1 MAFNRELSQF
11 ANYLVLDA
19 GGNYIGIS
27 TAETDANVGIGS
39 ATPESKLTVD
49 GDAKVSGMMTATG
62 GFSGDLFG
70 TADFA
75 KQAHSLTTARNISLA
90 GDINGTVS
98 FDGTSDVT
106 IQTVIQNNSIVL
118 GDDTEGNYVQDISAG
133 SANIEVTGSGTET
146 ASVTIDLSDTTVTAG
161 TYGAIDEVPVLEI
174 DAKGRVTNASTIT
187 VATDLNIAGDTGSDA
202 VDLLNGTFSV
212 TGGTYVDTDAANDGV
227 NITVRGTSQS
237 TPDYL
242 VARDASGDFSANMIT
257 SDVTGDL
264 TGTAQF
270 ATDAHGLTNMRTFQ
284 VSGDGTAPAVS
295 FDGTQDVDLN
305 LTLENTGVAS
315 GDYGSTTTIPTFTVD
330 SKGRLTAAANVQLD
344 TTLNVS
350 SDSGAIAI
358 DQQTETLAIEGVD
371 GEIDGVASGNK
382 VELSLVDTGVSAGA
396 YGNKTTIPTFTVDA
410 KGRITGAGTTHVY
423 TTLNVASDSGN
434 IAIEQQIETLTIE
447 GANGQI
453 DGVASGNGIEL
464 SLVDTGV
471 TAGDYGSGSYVP
483 VISVDAKGRITSA
496 STTEIGTNLS
506 VAADS
511 GSETVDLLTDTLT
524 VTGGTNVT
532 TQLLN
537 DEVTIDLDADIA
549 LTSIDLSGTLD
560 VAGTSTLGVLDAGAS
575 TLASAD
581 VTGAASVGG
590 TLDVTG
596 ATTVDAF
603 TAGASTIASASITG
617 AATVG
622 TTLGVTGTS
631 TLGVLVAGASTLD
644 SASVTNN
651 TTIGGTLGVTGT
663 STLGVLNAGATS
675 VDSLTTTGIA
685 AVGTNLTVGGTAIID
700 GTTQLKSGAQ
710 LDSTLSV
717 AGATTLAST
726 LGVSGATTL
735 AGLTAGASTLAS
747 ASVTG
752 AASVGTTLD
761 VSGATTLAG
770 LTAGASTLASADVTG
785 AATVGSTLDVTGKST
800 LGVLETTANAKVE
813 SLEVTNAA
821 DLKSTLDVTGDT
833 TLAGLTAGASTLDSA
848 TITND
853 AVIGGDATATSFK
866 TGALGSAI
874 IVNNDSITGPSSITI
889 DPGADQTGDG
899 TLYVLG
905 NLQVKG
911 TQTVIDSTVVSV
923 EDLNI
928 VVAKNAANDAAA
940 DGGGFTVESGD
951 GNKTFQ
957 YEGDALEQNFGSSE
971 NLNLALGKVYKINN
985 VEILS
990 ATTLGGSVIN
1000 SSLTSVGT
1008 LVDLD
1013 VAGATVLGDTLDVA
1027 GDTTLAGLTAGAS
1040 TLASATVTGAATV
1053 GTTLGVTGAAT
1064 VGGTLGVSGATTL
1077 AGLTAGASTLASADV
1092 TGDASVGGNIV
1103 VDGTSQVKSS
1113 AQFDSTINVTGATTL
1128 GSTLGVTGATTLAGL
1143 TAGDSTLSSADITN
1157 NATVGGTL
1165 GVTGATTLAGL
1176 TAGTTSVDSLGVA
1189 TNATVDG
1196 NFVVEGTGTVGG
1208 AFHAQGSAQFD
1219 TTIDVTGAATL
1230 ASTLDVAGTST
1241 LGVLT
1246 AGASTFSTADVTS
1259 NATVG
1264 GTFAVT
1270 GTSTL
1275 AAVNAA
1281 ATSVTTLTTSGAA
1294 SVGTNLTVGGTAT
1307 VDGAFRAKDTAQ
1319 FDSSVAVTGTTTL
1332 SDTLDVLGATTLT
1345 NTLDVTGA
1353 STLSTV
1359 DVTGAATVGSTL
1371 DVTGATTLTSLT
1383 AGASTLASAAV
1394 TNNAT
1399 VGGSLGVTGA
1409 TTLSDTLDVSG
1420 ATTLAGLTAGATT
1433 LASSSVTGNSNV
1445 GGNFGVVGHTALD
1458 TVTAGISTVS
1468 TLDVTGAAA
1477 VGANLTVAG
1486 TSTVDGIFTA
1496 NSAAQFN
1503 TTADVTGDLTV
1514 GGATA
1519 LTSTLDVTGATTLS
1533 SLSTSGLATL
1543 AHAQINGIMAVSGA
1557 TSLNGPVATGDTLDV
1572 TGAATLDST
1581 LDVVGNTT
1589 LSTLNVTGLATLDSS
1604 LDLTGDLTINGTKFS
1619 IAAATGNATVG
1630 GSINADDTVTAP
1642 EFSGELSGAAV
1653 STSAD
1658 GLVNTGITTVTNTI
1672 EVKSDDGSVA
1682 GIDLF
1687 DDVNN
1692 TYYSRLQ
1699 SATNAQLTGNVEVTM
1714 PTVSGNML
1722 VGDANISNSVNT
1734 SGIITATSF
1743 VGPLTGNADT
1753 VTALQTARE
1762 FSIIGDV
1769 DAPAVS
1775 FDATGNVVLNT
1786 TLDSTGVT
1794 AGDYGSS
1801 TQIPTFTVDEKGRL
1815 TAAGGV
1821 DISTDLNIDADAGSV
1836 DINLLT
1842 ETLSI
1847 TGSTYVNT
1855 SVDTNEIIVNVEAG
1869 SANVVS
1875 TLVARDASGNFAAG
1889 EITASRFIGLADRAT
1904 QLETTRT
1911 FAASGDATAPAVDF
1925 NGTQSPVLNLTLNN
1939 VNTNVGT
1946 FGSPSQVPQFTVNAK
1961 GLVTGVTNV
1970 AISTALSL
1978 DDGSGNG
1985 SVNLLNDGLSVLGS
1999 DYIET
2004 QVVGS
2009 NLTVS
2014 LKGDSANIADKAV
2027 VRDANGDFAA
2037 GMITADLTG
2046 RALIATTADELETT
2060 RNIAIDGPVVGN
2072 VDFNG
2077 GSDVTISV
2085 TQQPDSVELRTHT
2098 TGDYVESVADSG
2110 LSDITI
2116 AGNGEGGAVQVG
2128 LTTTGV
2134 SAGTYGATGSL
2145 PIFTVDS
2152 RGRITS
2158 ATTTSVSTE
2167 LSITGDSGSDAVD
2180 LLNDVLDF
2188 EGDSNLTTEVTDN
2201 KVSVS
2206 LNQNVAIS
2214 GNMDAASFRTG
2225 NEGDSIIVTGTSITG
2240 PSSITIDPAGIGD
2253 NTGELYVMGDLIVKG
2268 TTTTV
2273 NSVELAVADKNIT
2286 LADGATSN
2294 AVANGGGLT
2303 IEAGADGAKTFQF
2316 EEIGLNFG
2324 SSENMNLA
2332 VSKVYKID
2340 NTSVLSATTLGAAV
2354 VNSSLEVVGTINTGV
2369 WQGTAINDDYIDFID
2384 NANKVKISALDIDA
2398 VAEIGT
2404 PIADGDLMIIDDGAD
2419 GTNRSMTVDRMPV
2432 YTFSKVSGDILIDST
2447 GVATIQPNSV
2457 DLATDTTGNYVAT
2470 ITATNIDV
2478 TNSGTEDAA
2487 VTLDLSDTTVTAGS
2501 YGSTTAIPTFTVDEK
2516 GRLTAAGTVQVD
2528 TTLDVSSDVGSIDI
2542 DQQTE
2547 TLAIE
2552 GVDGEISGTATGTK
2566 VELGLVDTG
2575 VAAGS
2580 YGSATAIPTFTVDTK
2595 GRLSESSTVA
2605 IGTAMTLVGDTGSE
2619 VIEFLNDTMTIAGD
2633 THVST
2638 DASNDVLTISVDATS
2653 AATPSTMVA
2662 RDAEGGFSAG
2672 VIVANVFDGDLNS
2685 TGISTF
2691 SNDLQIGKRLID
2703 AGGSSGGEKQ
2713 TIGVNTTT
2721 GYLEWQD
2728 LTDILPQ
2735 TRTTQ
2740 SQVAAEG
2747 DTQFFFPYN
2756 ANFLDVFVNGV
2767 KLNLSEYT
2775 AVDENSITLV
2785 EPLFEGDVV
2794 EFHSYAVAGGGL
2806 GVVEFMGDL
2815 KDVTLG
2821 ALAQNDVLVYNGAGF
2836 VNQQSM
2842 SLSGGITAASI
2853 DAGAITAT
2861 GAISADSAAITGNI
2875 SVGSLT
2881 LNGNAA
2887 VSGSIIPSATNTYD
2901 LGSPDRTWRDLYLA
2915 DASLYID
2922 GQKVLHSDND
2932 TIVVSADP
2940 NQNLSVQTT
2949 GTGDIELSPAS
2960 DVGGSGSVQLKGN
2973 LVVNT
2978 GFEITSTAGA
2988 VKFNSNLAADVI
3000 ESKTDDT
3007 NLTLRGNGAGAV
3019 AVNDDLTV
3027 IGDIT
3032 AQNLTADI
3040 DASNITSGTV
3050 ATARLGAGTADG
3062 TTFLSGDGTWK
3073 EVDSTALKD
3082 DNGQIKA
3089 QASAAGLTVSGTLAA
3104 DTLVGDLDVANLSGI
3119 VDPANLGTGT
3129 ADATT
3134 FLRGDGSYA
3143 VVDSTKLIDSLG
3155 ADRINAT
3162 TSGVTVTGA
3171 ATADSFVTA
3180 GGLEMTGAKLS
3191 GPAEIVLDPAGD
3203 DDAAGTLRIKGDLI
3217 VDGTTTT
3224 INTATLDVTDANITV
3239 AKGATLASAVDGA
3252 GLTIDG
3258 ANATFVYDFANSALK
3273 SSENINIAAGKV
3285 YQVNGNE
3292 VLTATTVLGKSMPTG
3307 DVVGSSDAQT
3317 LTAKTISGSTN
3328 ALTNIA
3334 NASLVNSTVS
3344 FGGVEL
3350 ALGASDA
3357 TPAFDLADATN
3368 LPTTALTGTITN
3380 AQLAGAIANDKLA
3393 NQSVSFGG
3401 ISLNLGETDATPAFD
3416 LVDATGYKT
3425 ESLVGT
3431 IANAQLAGS
3440 IPNDKLANS
3449 TISGHALGTS
3459 LSTLSM
3465 STDTHLSGSATYNGS
3480 GAATFEVSIDATATN
3495 TASTVVARDA
3505 NGNFAA
3511 GTITADLAGNAL
3523 TADHADDAD
3532 EAINSQNVRIDGA
3545 ADADASHYLMMSS
3558 SASGQSRAK
3567 SDGNLVYNPASN
3579 TLTTGTF
3586 VGALTGNVTGN
3597 ADTATLAA
3605 DSSLLGGESK
3615 AYYAT
3620 AADLSALETTV
3631 GVVTFSGAYSDLTG
3645 TPTDISAFNND
3656 LNYLTAGD
3664 LIGSAT
3670 QSATLDVQSDN
3681 VTDTERFL
3689 TFVQNGTGFQNV
3701 ATDSDLK
3708 YNPALNR
3715 LTADLFRGAVE
3726 GNVTGD
3732 LTGNADTATTATN
3745 LTDAANINAGLINQD
3760 RIPATLNKDIS
3771 GTAAEATR
3779 LGGQLP
3785 SYYAVAADLS
3795 AETAART
3802 SAVSGEE
3809 TARISADNVLDGKID
3824 DEIANR
3830 AAAISAE
3837 VTARNNAIT
3846 NAVDAATALYE
3857 AADTTLQ
3864 TNIDNEASTRASAD
3878 TALSGRL
3885 DTLEADPTT
3894 ATALSA
3900 EATTRAS
3907 ADTALSGRLDALEA
3921 DPTSGTA
3928 LSSESTARTNAD
3940 AALSARLDT
3949 LEADPTTANALTAE
3963 ASTRAAADTAL
3974 SGRLDTLEDDPTTG
3988 AALTAETNARIAAD
4002 ALKYDKAGG
4011 NISGEV
4017 TIATD
4022 KIVLSANG
4030 DASFAG
4036 NVSVGTTAT
4045 ADVHLAN
4052 KKYVDEKIAAVV
4064 NNAPAALD
4072 TLSEIANAMSDGN
4085 DVSTSL
4091 VNQISDEATARA
4103 NADAAEETAR
4113 INADDALSG
4122 RLDTLEADPTT
4133 GAALTAEATARANAD
4148 SAEAT
4153 ARANADTALSG
4164 RLDTLE
4170 ADPTTGAALSAEAT
4184 TRLNADNALSGRLD
4198 ALELDP
4204 TTGTAL
4210 SAETTAR
4217 TNADS
4222 ALSGRLDTLEADP
4235 TTATALSAEA
4245 VARSNS
4251 DTALSNRITTL
4262 EADPTTAT
4270 ALSSAIDAEVIA
4282 RDAAIATAKS
4292 ELQAEID
4299 SDIAAIPAFDDS
4311 HLMPKSGNTTVTG
4324 ELTANKFIGAVDG
4337 EVGGAGST
4345 PAPVTGTTITANTKF
4360 VGALEGNADT
4370 ATLAATATY
4379 AINAGIATTADR
4391 LTTAVNVGGVLF
4403 DGSAPINLPGV
4414 NIAGNQNTSGNAAT
4428 ASALASVINVGG
4440 VAFDGGS
4447 SIDLPGVNLPG
4458 TQDTSGNA
4466 ATATFATNALAA
4478 TTATKL
4484 AVPVN
4489 IGGVSF
4495 DGSASITLPGVNAT
4509 GNQNTTGNAD
4519 SATVLATA
4527 RTIGGVSF
4535 DGSAS
4540 IDLPGVNVAG
4550 NQDTTGNAATATVL
4564 ATAKTIGGVSFNGST
4579 DIDLPGVNTTGNQD
4593 TTGNAATASDA
4604 SNLDGNTGAYY
4615 LNYANFTNVPA
4626 LVDSLGQGTLV
4637 VSDLANDANYATTS
4651 YVTTQI
4657 NNIDNL
4663 ETAGGSMSGFL
4674 SLHADPAL
4682 DLHAATKRYV
4692 DNQDD
4697 LLVSKSGAV
4706 MTGDLV
4712 LNGAPSVDNQ
4722 AATKKYTDDNIATRL
4737 PLAGGTLTGS
4747 LVLAGAPNA
4756 DFHAANKGY
4765 VDSAIAASSAGTG
4778 NFAGIVTAT
4787 TFATGDLG
4795 QSIIV
4800 SGTSITGPSSIT
4812 IDPSGIGDNTG
4823 DVYILGNLEVKGTT
4837 TTINSTSV
4845 EIDDVNLT
4853 LAGNAANASQADGAG
4868 LTVAGANATFTY
4880 DSSDDRWIANKAMQA
4895 SEFVGNVTGNV
4906 TGDVTGASVISG
4918 TNVTSTTAELGP
4930 LKVGTGT
4937 TYTSDVVVEGTMR
4950 VTGQLDIGTGTIT
4963 INPDTDEIDLNG
4975 TVMTKAGDGEIE
4987 FKDRLGNRKR
4997 VKTVATSLLT
5007 NDDDVTSKKFVD
5019 DQIAAVNAAKL
5030 SKDGGTLTGDL
5041 ILRGA
5046 PTQDNE
5052 ASTKKYVDDVA
5063 QGKADVT
5070 FVNTQLADKADTTYV
5085 NAQVAT
5091 KVDADHVA
5099 AQIAAIDNSSLLAKT
5114 GGTMTGTLTLASDP
5128 QTNMEAATK
5137 QYVDSATPDMSSRLE
5152 VTGGT
5157 MSGDI
5162 VMSQPVTTSEYTAT
5176 REVAG
5181 GQNLGWITVFSGQGT
5196 LTQITFQ
5203 KPGSYVFASAIEVDG
5218 LPVTGGTV
5226 TSDSGWLASTREGE
5240 KLKDGIT
5247 YTYAVPG
5254 AANGIITFVPEAP
5267 ISVTSEVRVRVN
5279 GYSNTSHLNDGKI
5292 STAVATIQSA
5302 GSGDTTTIGV
5312 DGTASF
5318 SGNVTAAT
5326 LPTDAAH
5333 LTNKSYVDAQIA
5345 SASPDLSSRLATTG
5359 GTLTG
5364 DLDMGSN
5371 KITYSNVYMTE
5382 ADLPSASSYHGMF
5395 AHVHTTGAGYYSHA
5409 GQWIKLQN
5417 EGARVVLPSGS
5428 NGTPELTFAAD
5439 SDTGIR
5445 CPAPGEVSVVCDGA
5459 QAAKINSAG
5468 VEAQNFNATSDIT
5481 LKQDISVIDNAME
5494 MIQNL
5499 EGINWSWKNNGKAAM
5514 GVSAQNVEQVAP
5526 QLVGQG
5532 EYKSVNYNGLVG
5544 ILIEAVK
5551 SLKEEIDELKK

>member
-27 TAETDANVGIGS
+27 TAESDANVGIGS

-98 FDGTSDVT
+98 FDGTEDVT

-146 ASVTIDLSDTTVTAG
+146 ASVTIDLSDTTVSAG
-161 TYGAIDEVPVLEI
+161 SYGSISEVPVLEI
-174 DAKGRVTNASTIT
+174 DPKGRITNASTVT

-227 NITVRGTSQS
+227 NITVRGTSQN

-242 VARDASGDFSANMIT
+242 VARDASGNFSAGMIT
-257 SDVTGDL
+257 ADLTGNL

-270 ATDAHGLTNMRTFQ
+270 ATDAHGLTTSHTFK
-284 VSGDGTAPAVS
+284 VSGDGTAPAIT

-471 TAGDYGSGSYVP
+471 TAGDYGSGSFVP

-537 DEVTIDLDADIA
+537 DEVTVNLDADIA

-560 VAGTSTLGVLDAGAS
+560 VDGTSTLGVLEAGAS

-735 AGLTAGASTLAS
+735 AGLTAGDSTLAS

-752 AASVGTTLD
+752 AATVGASLN
-761 VSGATTLAG
+761 VNGATSLAG
-770 LTAGASTLASADVTG
+770 LTAAATSVDSLGVVG
-785 AATVGSTLDVTGKST
+785 AATVGTTLDVTGKST

-1013 VAGATVLGDTLDVA
+1013 VAGATTLGDTLDVA

-1077 AGLTAGASTLASADV
+1077 AGLTAGSSTLASADV
-1092 TGDASVGGNIV
+1092 TGDTSVGGNIV
-1103 VDGTSQVKSS
+1103 VDGTSQVKSA

-1143 TAGDSTLSSADITN
+1143 TAGDSTLSSADVTN

-1246 AGASTFSTADVTS
+1246 AGASTFATADVTS

-1420 ATTLAGLTAGATT
+1420 VTTLAGLTAGATT

-1468 TLDVTGAAA
+1468 TIDITGAAA

-1486 TSTVDGIFTA
+1486 TSTVDGVFTA
-1496 NSAAQFN
+1496 NAAAQFN

-1519 LTSTLDVTGATTLS
+1519 LTSTLDVTGATTL
-1533 SLSTSGLATL
+1533 TGLLTANGG
-1543 AHAQINGIMAVSGA
+1543 AVISAAQINGIMAVSGA
-1557 TSLNGPVATGDTLDV
+1557 AALNGPVSTGDTLDV

-1581 LDVVGNTT
+1581 LDVTGNTT

-1699 SATNAQLTGNVEVTM
+1699 SATNAQLTDNVEVTM

-1855 SVDTNEIIVNVEAG
+1855 SVDTNEVIVNVEAG

-1889 EITASRFIGLADRAT
+1889 EITATRFIGLADRAT
-1904 QLETTRT
+1904 QLENTRT

-1946 FGSPSQVPQFTVNAK
+1946 FGSPSQIAQVTVNAK

-1970 AISTALSL
+1970 AISTSLSIG
-1978 DDGSGNG
+1978 DGSGSG
-1985 SVNLLNDGLSVLGS
+1985 SVELMDGNLSLLGS

-2004 QVVGS
+2004 SVSG
-2009 NLTVS
+2009 TDFTIS
-2014 LKGDSANIADKAV
+2014 LKGDSANVADKAV
-2027 VRDANGDFAA
+2027 VRDENGNFAA
-2037 GMITADLTG
+2037 GTITADLTG

-2060 RNIAIDGPVVGN
+2060 RNISIDGPVVGN

-2167 LSITGDSGSDAVD
+2167 LSITGDSGSDSVD
-2180 LLNDVLDF
+2180 LLNDTLDF

-2206 LNQNVAIS
+2206 LNQNVAVS

-2340 NTSVLSATTLGAAV
+2340 NTSVLSATTLGTAV

-2580 YGSATAIPTFTVDTK
+2580 YGSATAIPTFTVDAK

-2605 IGTAMTLVGDTGSE
+2605 IGTAMTLAGDTGSE

-2662 RDAEGGFSAG
+2662 RDADGSFSAH
-2672 VIVANVFDGDLNS
+2672 VITANVFDGDLNS

-2747 DTQFFFPYN
+2747 DTQFFFDYN

-2767 KLNLSEYT
+2767 KLNLNEYT
-2775 AVDENSITLV
+2775 ATDETSITLV

-2836 VNQQSM
+2836 VNQQSI
-2842 SLSGGITAASI
+2842 SLSGGITGASI
-2853 DAGAITAT
+2853 DAGSATIT

-3050 ATARLGAGTADG
+3050 STARLGAGTADG

-3082 DNGQIKA
+3082 ENGQIKA

-3162 TSGVTVTGA
+3162 TSGVTVTGT

-3203 DDAAGTLRIKGDLI
+3203 DDVAGTLRIKGDLI

-3344 FGGVEL
+3344 FGGIEL

-3545 ADADASHYLMMSS
+3545 ADADATHYLMMSS
-3558 SASGQSRAK
+3558 TASGQSRAK
-3567 SDGNLVYNPASN
+3567 SDGNLVYNPSSN
-3579 TLTTGTF
+3579 TLSTGAF
-3586 VGALTGNVTGN
+3586 VGNLTGNVTGN

-3620 AADLSALETTV
+3620 AADLSALTTTV
-3631 GVVTFSGAYSDLTG
+3631 GIVTFSGAYGDLTG
-3645 TPTDISAFNND
+3645 VPTSISEFAND
-3656 LNYLTAGD
+3656 ANYLTSAD
-3664 LIGSAT
+3664 LISSA
-3670 QSATLDVQSDN
+3670 SEAATIDVQSDN
-3681 VTDTERFL
+3681 ITDTERFL

-3726 GNVTGD
+3726 GDVTGD

-3745 LTDAANINAGLINQD
+3745 LANAANINAGLINQD

-3785 SYYAVAADLS
+3785 SYYAVAADLN

-3802 SAVSGEE
+3802 SAVSDEE
-3809 TARISADNVLDGKID
+3809 TARISADGVLDGKID

-3830 AAAISAE
+3830 TAAISAE

-3864 TNIDNEASTRASAD
+3864 TNIDNEASTRANAD

-3894 ATALSA
+3894 ATALST
-3900 EATTRAS
+3900 ETI
-3907 ADTALSGRLDALEA
+3907 
-3921 DPTSGTA
+3921 
-3928 LSSESTARTNAD
+3928 ARTNAD
-3940 AALSARLDT
+3940 TALSARLDT
-3949 LEADPTTANALTAE
+3949 
-3963 ASTRAAADTAL
+3963 
-3974 SGRLDTLEDDPTTG
+3974 
-3988 AALTAETNARIAAD
+3988 
-4002 ALKYDKAGG
+4002 
-4011 NISGEV
+4011 
-4017 TIATD
+4017 
-4022 KIVLSANG
+4022 
-4030 DASFAG
+4030 
-4036 NVSVGTTAT
+4036 
-4045 ADVHLAN
+4045 
-4052 KKYVDEKIAAVV
+4052 
-4064 NNAPAALD
+4064 
-4072 TLSEIANAMSDGN
+4072 
-4085 DVSTSL
+4085 
-4091 VNQISDEATARA
+4091 
-4103 NADAAEETAR
+4103 
-4113 INADDALSG
+4113 
-4122 RLDTLEADPTT
+4122 
-4133 GAALTAEATARANAD
+4133 
-4148 SAEAT
+4148 
-4153 ARANADTALSG
+4153 
-4164 RLDTLE
+4164 
-4170 ADPTTGAALSAEAT
+4170 
-4184 TRLNADNALSGRLD
+4184 
-4198 ALELDP
+4198 
-4204 TTGTAL
+4204 
-4210 SAETTAR
+4210 
-4217 TNADS
+4217 
-4222 ALSGRLDTLEADP
+4222 
-4235 TTATALSAEA
+4235 
-4245 VARSNS
+4245 
-4251 DTALSNRITTL
+4251 
-4262 EADPTTAT
+4262 
-4270 ALSSAIDAEVIA
+4270 
-4282 RDAAIATAKS
+4282 
-4292 ELQAEID
+4292 
-4299 SDIAAIPAFDDS
+4299 
-4311 HLMPKSGNTTVTG
+4311 
-4324 ELTANKFIGAVDG
+4324 
-4337 EVGGAGST
+4337 
-4345 PAPVTGTTITANTKF
+4345 
-4360 VGALEGNADT
+4360 
-4370 ATLAATATY
+4370 
-4379 AINAGIATTADR
+4379 
-4391 LTTAVNVGGVLF
+4391 
-4403 DGSAPINLPGV
+4403 
-4414 NIAGNQNTSGNAAT
+4414 
-4428 ASALASVINVGG
+4428 
-4440 VAFDGGS
+4440 
-4447 SIDLPGVNLPG
+4447 
-4458 TQDTSGNA
+4458 
-4466 ATATFATNALAA
+4466 
-4478 TTATKL
+4478 
-4484 AVPVN
+4484 
-4489 IGGVSF
+4489 
-4495 DGSASITLPGVNAT
+4495 
-4509 GNQNTTGNAD
+4509 
-4519 SATVLATA
+4519 
-4527 RTIGGVSF
+4527 
-4535 DGSAS
+4535 
-4540 IDLPGVNVAG
+4540 
-4550 NQDTTGNAATATVL
+4550 
-4564 ATAKTIGGVSFNGST
+4564 
-4579 DIDLPGVNTTGNQD
+4579 
-4593 TTGNAATASDA
+4593 
-4604 SNLDGNTGAYY
+4604 
-4615 LNYANFTNVPA
+4615 
-4626 LVDSLGQGTLV
+4626 
-4637 VSDLANDANYATTS
+4637 
-4651 YVTTQI
+4651 
-4657 NNIDNL
+4657 
-4663 ETAGGSMSGFL
+4663 
-4674 SLHADPAL
+4674 
-4682 DLHAATKRYV
+4682 
-4692 DNQDD
+4692 
-4697 LLVSKSGAV
+4697 
-4706 MTGDLV
+4706 
-4712 LNGAPSVDNQ
+4712 
-4722 AATKKYTDDNIATRL
+4722 
-4737 PLAGGTLTGS
+4737 
-4747 LVLAGAPNA
+4747 
-4756 DFHAANKGY
+4756 
-4765 VDSAIAASSAGTG
+4765 
-4778 NFAGIVTAT
+4778 
-4787 TFATGDLG
+4787 
-4795 QSIIV
+4795 
-4800 SGTSITGPSSIT
+4800 
-4812 IDPSGIGDNTG
+4812 
-4823 DVYILGNLEVKGTT
+4823 
-4837 TTINSTSV
+4837 
-4845 EIDDVNLT
+4845 
-4853 LAGNAANASQADGAG
+4853 
-4868 LTVAGANATFTY
+4868 
-4880 DSSDDRWIANKAMQA
+4880 
-4895 SEFVGNVTGNV
+4895 
-4906 TGDVTGASVISG
+4906 
-4918 TNVTSTTAELGP
+4918 
-4930 LKVGTGT
+4930 
-4937 TYTSDVVVEGTMR
+4937 
-4950 VTGQLDIGTGTIT
+4950 
-4963 INPDTDEIDLNG
+4963 
-4975 TVMTKAGDGEIE
+4975 
-4987 FKDRLGNRKR
+4987 
-4997 VKTVATSLLT
+4997 
-5007 NDDDVTSKKFVD
+5007 
-5019 DQIAAVNAAKL
+5019 
-5030 SKDGGTLTGDL
+5030 
-5041 ILRGA
+5041 
-5046 PTQDNE
+5046 
-5052 ASTKKYVDDVA
+5052 
-5063 QGKADVT
+5063 
-5070 FVNTQLADKADTTYV
+5070 
-5085 NAQVAT
+5085 
-5091 KVDADHVA
+5091 
-5099 AQIAAIDNSSLLAKT
+5099 
-5114 GGTMTGTLTLASDP
+5114 
-5128 QTNMEAATK
+5128 
-5137 QYVDSATPDMSSRLE
+5137 
-5152 VTGGT
+5152 
-5157 MSGDI
+5157 
-5162 VMSQPVTTSEYTAT
+5162 
-5176 REVAG
+5176 
-5181 GQNLGWITVFSGQGT
+5181 
-5196 LTQITFQ
+5196 
-5203 KPGSYVFASAIEVDG
+5203 
-5218 LPVTGGTV
+5218 
-5226 TSDSGWLASTREGE
+5226 
-5240 KLKDGIT
+5240 
-5247 YTYAVPG
+5247 
-5254 AANGIITFVPEAP
+5254 
-5267 ISVTSEVRVRVN
+5267 
-5279 GYSNTSHLNDGKI
+5279 
-5292 STAVATIQSA
+5292 
-5302 GSGDTTTIGV
+5302 
-5312 DGTASF
+5312 
-5318 SGNVTAAT
+5318 
-5326 LPTDAAH
+5326 
-5333 LTNKSYVDAQIA
+5333 
-5345 SASPDLSSRLATTG
+5345 
-5359 GTLTG
+5359 
-5364 DLDMGSN
+5364 
-5371 KITYSNVYMTE
+5371 
-5382 ADLPSASSYHGMF
+5382 
-5395 AHVHTTGAGYYSHA
+5395 
-5409 GQWIKLQN
+5409 
-5417 EGARVVLPSGS
+5417 
-5428 NGTPELTFAAD
+5428 
-5439 SDTGIR
+5439 
-5445 CPAPGEVSVVCDGA
+5445 
-5459 QAAKINSAG
+5459 
-5468 VEAQNFNATSDIT
+5468 
-5481 LKQDISVIDNAME
+5481 
-5494 MIQNL
+5494 
-5499 EGINWSWKNNGKAAM
+5499 
-5514 GVSAQNVEQVAP
+5514 
-5526 QLVGQG
+5526 
-5532 EYKSVNYNGLVG
+5532 
-5544 ILIEAVK
+5544 
-5551 SLKEEIDELKK
+5551 

>member
-174 DAKGRVTNASTIT
+174 DAKGRVTNASTVT

-202 VDLLNGTFSV
+202 VDLLNGTLSV

-227 NITVRGTSQS
+227 NITVRGTSQN

-242 VARDASGDFSANMIT
+242 VARDASGNFSAGMIT
-257 SDVTGDL
+257 ADLTGNL

-270 ATDAHGLTNMRTFQ
+270 ATDAHGLTTSHTFQ
-284 VSGDGTAPAVS
+284 VSGDGTAPAIT

-305 LTLENTGVAS
+305 LTLANTGVAS
-315 GDYGSTTTIPTFTVD
+315 GDYGSTTSIPTFTVD
-330 SKGRLTAAANVQLD
+330 SKGRLVAAANVQLD
-344 TTLNVS
+344 TTLNVA

-511 GSETVDLLTDTLT
+511 GSETVDLLNDTLT

-622 TTLGVTGTS
+622 TTLGVTGATTLAGLTAGDS
-631 TLGVLVAGASTLD
+631 TLA
-644 SASVTNN
+644 SASITNN

-663 STLGVLNAGATS
+663 STLAGLNAGATS
-675 VDSLTTTGIA
+675 VTTLTTSGTA
-685 AVGTNLTVGGTAIID
+685 AVGTNLTVGGNAVID
-700 GTTQLKSGAQ
+700 GTSQVKSAAQ
-710 LDSTLSV
+710 FDSTV
-717 AGATTLAST
+717 G
-726 LGVSGATTL
+726 
-735 AGLTAGASTLAS
+735 
-747 ASVTG
+747 VTG
-752 AASVGTTLD
+752 AATLSSTLD

-770 LTAGASTLASADVTG
+770 LTAGASTL
-785 AATVGSTLDVTGKST
+785 
-800 LGVLETTANAKVE
+800 
-813 SLEVTNAA
+813 
-821 DLKSTLDVTGDT
+821 
-833 TLAGLTAGASTLDSA
+833 DSA
-848 TITND
+848 AITND

-874 IVNNDSITGPSSITI
+874 IVSNDSITGPSSITI

-971 NLNLALGKVYKINN
+971 NLNLPLGKVYKINN

-990 ATTLGGSVIN
+990 ATTLGGSVVN

-1027 GDTTLAGLTAGAS
+1027 GATTLAGLTAGAS

-1053 GTTLGVTGAAT
+1053 GTTLGVSGAAT
-1064 VGGTLGVSGATTL
+1064 VGGTLGVTGDTTL

-1092 TGDASVGGNIV
+1092 TGNATVGGNIV
-1103 VDGTSQVKSS
+1103 VDGTSQVKSA
-1113 AQFDSTINVTGATTL
+1113 AQFDSTVNVAGATTL
-1128 GSTLGVTGATTLAGL
+1128 GSTLGVTGATTLTGL
-1143 TAGDSTLSSADITN
+1143 TAGASTLASADVTGA
-1157 NATVGGTL
+1157 ATVGGTL
-1165 GVTGATTLAGL
+1165 
-1176 TAGTTSVDSLGVA
+1176 
-1189 TNATVDG
+1189 
-1196 NFVVEGTGTVGG
+1196 
-1208 AFHAQGSAQFD
+1208 
-1219 TTIDVTGAATL
+1219 
-1230 ASTLDVAGTST
+1230 
-1241 LGVLT
+1241 
-1246 AGASTFSTADVTS
+1246 
-1259 NATVG
+1259 
-1264 GTFAVT
+1264 AVT

-1294 SVGTNLTVGGTAT
+1294 DVGGNLTVAGTAT
-1307 VDGAFRAKDTAQ
+1307 VDDAFRAKAAAQ
-1319 FDSSVAVTGTTTL
+1319 FDTTVAVTGATTL
-1332 SDTLDVLGATTLT
+1332 SNTLDVLGATSLT

-1353 STLSTV
+1353 TTLSTA

-1409 TTLSDTLDVSG
+1409 TTLSDTLNVSG
-1420 ATTLAGLTAGATT
+1420 ATTLADLTAGATT
-1433 LASSSVTGNSNV
+1433 LASSSVTGNSTV

-1468 TLDVTGAAA
+1468 TLDVTGPAA

-1486 TSTVDGIFTA
+1486 TSTVDGVFTA
-1496 NSAAQFN
+1496 NAAAQFN
-1503 TTADVTGDLTV
+1503 TTASVTDTLTV

-1519 LTSTLDVTGATTLS
+1519 LTSTLDVTGATTLDVVNAGDTTVTTFTAGDS
-1533 SLSTSGLATL
+1533 TL
-1543 AHAQINGIMAVSGA
+1543 ASATVTGAATVGTTLGVTGA
-1557 TSLNGPVATGDTLDV
+1557 TSLSDTLDV
-1572 TGAATLDST
+1572 TG
-1581 LDVVGNTT
+1581 NTT
-1589 LSTLNVTGLATLDSS
+1589 LTTLTVSGLATLQSS

-1619 IAAATGNATVG
+1619 IAAATGNANVG
-1630 GSINADDTVTAP
+1630 GSLDAEDTITAP
-1642 EFSGELSGAAV
+1642 EFSGELLGAAV

-1687 DDVNN
+1687 DDVDN

-1753 VTALQTARE
+1753 ATTLETARE

-1769 DAPAVS
+1769 DAPVVS
-1775 FDATGNVVLNT
+1775 FDGSGNVVLNT

-1821 DISTDLNIDADAGSV
+1821 DISTDLNIAADAGTV
-1836 DINLLT
+1836 DVNLLT

-1855 SVDTNEIIVNVEAG
+1855 SVDTNEVIVNVEAG
-1869 SANVVS
+1869 SANVPS

-1904 QLETTRT
+1904 QLENTRT

-1925 NGTQSPVLNLTLNN
+1925 NGTQSPVLNLTLNT
-1939 VNTNVGT
+1939 VNSNVGT
-1946 FGSPSQVPQFTVNAK
+1946 FGSPNQIPQVTVNAK

-1985 SVNLLNDGLSVLGS
+1985 SVDLLSDGLSVLGS

-2145 PIFTVDS
+2145 PVFTVDS

-2180 LLNDVLDF
+2180 LLNDTLDF

-2206 LNQNVAIS
+2206 LNQNVAVS

-2316 EEIGLNFG
+2316 EETGLNFG

-2457 DLATDTTGNYVAT
+2457 NLATDTTGNYVAT

-2528 TTLDVSSDVGSIDI
+2528 TTLDVSSDVGAIDI

-2580 YGSATAIPTFTVDTK
+2580 YGSATAIPTFTVDAK

-2605 IGTAMTLVGDTGSE
+2605 IGTAMTLAGDTGSE

-2638 DASNDVLTISVDATS
+2638 DASNDTLTISVDATS
-2653 AATPSTMVA
+2653 ANVASTIVA
-2662 RDAEGGFSAG
+2662 RDADGSFSAG
-2672 VIVANVFDGDLNS
+2672 IVSADLSGDVYS
-2685 TGISTF
+2685 VGISTF
-2691 SNDLQIGKRLID
+2691 NEFRVNTKIYDST
-2703 AGGSSGGEKQ
+2703 GSSGGEKQ
-2713 TIGVNTTT
+2713 TIGIDATT
-2721 GYLEWQD
+2721 GNLVWQD
-2728 LTDILPQ
+2728 LTEILPQ

-2740 SQVAAEG
+2740 SQVASEG
-2747 DTQFFFPYN
+2747 DTQFFFNYN
-2756 ANFLDVFVNGV
+2756 ASFLDVFVNGV
-2767 KLNLSEYT
+2767 KLNLNEYT
-2775 AVDENSITLV
+2775 ATDETSITLV

-2806 GVVEFMGDL
+2806 GVVEYVNDL
-2815 KDVTLG
+2815 RDVTLG
-2821 ALAQNDVLVYNGAGF
+2821 ALAQNDILVYNGSGF

-2842 SLSGGITAASI
+2842 NLSGGITAASI

-2861 GAISADSAAITGNI
+2861 GAITAGSAAIAGNV

-2881 LNGNAA
+2881 LNGDAS
-2887 VSGSIIPSATNTYD
+2887 VSGSIIPSADNTYD

-2973 LVVNT
+2973 LVINT

-2988 VKFNSNLAADVI
+2988 VEFNSNLAADVI
-3000 ESKTDDT
+3000 ESKTADT

-3050 ATARLGAGTADG
+3050 ATARLGAGVADG

-3089 QASAAGLTVSGTLAA
+3089 QATNTGVTISGTLAA

-3317 LTAKTISGSTN
+3317 LTGKSIDGAANT
-3328 ALTNIA
+3328 LTNVA

-3465 STDTHLSGSATYNGS
+3465 STDTHLTGSATYNGS

-3545 ADADASHYLMMSS
+3545 ADADATHYLMMSS

-3579 TLTTGTF
+3579 TLSTGAF
-3586 VGALTGNVTGN
+3586 VGDLTGNVTGN

-3620 AADLSALETTV
+3620 AAGLSALETTV
-3631 GVVTFSGAYSDLTG
+3631 GIVTFSGAYGDLTG
-3645 TPTDISAFNND
+3645 VPTNVSQFAND
-3656 LNYLTAGD
+3656 ANYLTSAD
-3664 LIGSAT
+3664 LISSAT
-3670 QSATLDVQSDN
+3670 EAATLDVQSDN

-3689 TFVQNGTGFQNV
+3689 TFVQNGTGYQNV

-3745 LTDAANINAGLINQD
+3745 LADAANINAGLINQD
-3760 RIPATLNKDIS
+3760 RIPAILNKDIS

-3785 SYYAVAADLS
+3785 SYYAVDADLDT
-3795 AETAART
+3795 EVAARI
-3802 SAVSGEE
+3802 SAVSAEE
-3809 TARISADNVLDGKID
+3809 TARISGDNVLDGKID
-3824 DEIANR
+3824 DEVANR

-3846 NAVDAATALYE
+3846 NAIDAATALYE

-3864 TNIDNEASTRASAD
+3864 TNINNEASTRAAAD

-3921 DPTSGTA
+3921 DPTSATA
-3928 LSSESTARTNAD
+3928 LSSETTARTNAD
-3940 AALSARLDT
+3940 SALSARLDT
-3949 LEADPTTANALTAE
+3949 LEADPTTANALSAE
-3963 ASTRAAADTAL
+3963 ATTRAAADTAL
-3974 SGRLDTLEDDPTTG
+3974 SGRLDTLEADPTTG

-4011 NISGEV
+4011 NISGDV

-4022 KIVLSANG
+4022 KIVLGSTG

-4052 KKYVDEKIAAVV
+4052 KKYVDERIASVV
-4064 NNAPAALD
+4064 DNAPEALN
-4072 TLSEIANAMSDGN
+4072 TLSEIATAMSDGN
-4085 DVSTSL
+4085 DVATSL
-4091 VNQISDEATARA
+4091 VTQISDEATARA

-4170 ADPTTGAALSAEAT
+4170 ADPTTGAALTAEAT

-4217 TNADS
+4217 TSADT

-4245 VARSNS
+4245 TTRANA
-4251 DTALSNRITTL
+4251 DTALSGRLDTL
-4262 EADPTTAT
+4262 ESDPTTAT
-4270 ALSSAIDAEVIA
+4270 ALSNAIDAEVIA
-4282 RDAAIATAKS
+4282 RDAAIATAS
-4292 ELQAEID
+4292 AALSAEID
-4299 SDIAAIPAFDDS
+4299 ADIAAIPAFDDS

-4324 ELTANKFIGAVDG
+4324 ELTANKFIGTVDG

-4414 NIAGNQNTSGNAAT
+4414 NVAGNQNTSGNAAT
-4428 ASALASVINVGG
+4428 ASALQSVINVGG

-4519 SATVLATA
+4519 SATALATA

-4535 DGSAS
+4535 DGSAN

-4550 NQDTTGNAATATVL
+4550 NQNTTGNAASATVL
-4564 ATAKTIGGVSFNGST
+4564 ATARTIGGVSFNGST

-4604 SNLDGNTGAYY
+4604 SQLGGNTGAYY

-4637 VSDLANDANYATTS
+4637 VSDLANDAGYATTS
-4651 YVTTQI
+4651 FVTTQI

-4697 LLVSKSGAV
+4697 LLVSKSGAI

-4918 TNVTSTTAELGP
+4918 TNVTSTTAELGA

-4997 VKTVATSLLT
+4997 VKTIATELLT

-5019 DQIAAVNAAKL
+5019 NQIAAVNAAKL

-5063 QGKADVT
+5063 QGKADVS

-5099 AQIAAIDNSSLLAKT
+5099 AQIAAIDNSGLLAKT
-5114 GGTMTGTLTLASDP
+5114 GGTMSGTLTLASDP

-5137 QYVDSATPDMSSRLE
+5137 QYVDNATPDLSSRLAT
-5152 VTGGT
+5152 TGGT
-5157 MSGDI
+5157 MTGPIVLGEPSTLAATVQNATHSGARNTEIINGFGGSIKSI
-5162 VMSQPVTTSEYTAT
+5162 VVSTGEGSGAVNYSGIWYIKIDNSLYTD
-5176 REVAG
+5176 
-5181 GQNLGWITVFSGQGT
+5181 
-5196 LTQITFQ
+5196 
-5203 KPGSYVFASAIEVDG
+5203 ASNCIF
-5218 LPVTGGTV
+5218 
-5226 TSDSGWLASTREGE
+5226 
-5240 KLKDGIT
+5240 T
-5247 YTYAVPG
+5247 YTGDEGYFDEGPKAVNSNYNDAG
-5254 AANGIITFVPEAP
+5254 
-5267 ISVTSEVRVRVN
+5267 RV
-5279 GYSNTSHLNDGKI
+5279 
-5292 STAVATIQSA
+5292 
-5302 GSGDTTTIGV
+5302 GSGGDLILTFIDPVPFTSKVSVALGARNWCTVNYIDPNGAVSSIGV
-5312 DGTASF
+5312 DGSATF
-5318 SGNVTAAT
+5318 TGNVTAST

-5333 LTNKSYVDAQIA
+5333 LANKSYVDAQVA

-5382 ADLPSASSYHGMF
+5382 ADLPNASTYHGMF
-5395 AHVHTTGAGYYSHA
+5395 AHVHTTGAGYYAHA

-5428 NGTPELTFAAD
+5428 NGTPELTFASD

-5481 LKQDISVIDNAME
+5481 LKQDISIIDNAME

>member
-1 MAFNRELSQF
+1 
-11 ANYLVLDA
+11 
-19 GGNYIGIS
+19 
-27 TAETDANVGIGS
+27 
-39 ATPESKLTVD
+39 
-49 GDAKVSGMMTATG
+49 
-62 GFSGDLFG
+62 
-70 TADFA
+70 
-75 KQAHSLTTARNISLA
+75 
-90 GDINGTVS
+90 
-98 FDGTSDVT
+98 
-106 IQTVIQNNSIVL
+106 
-118 GDDTEGNYVQDISAG
+118 
-133 SANIEVTGSGTET
+133 
-146 ASVTIDLSDTTVTAG
+146 
-161 TYGAIDEVPVLEI
+161 
-174 DAKGRVTNASTIT
+174 
-187 VATDLNIAGDTGSDA
+187 
-202 VDLLNGTFSV
+202 
-212 TGGTYVDTDAANDGV
+212 
-227 NITVRGTSQS
+227 
-237 TPDYL
+237 
-242 VARDASGDFSANMIT
+242 
-257 SDVTGDL
+257 
-264 TGTAQF
+264 
-270 ATDAHGLTNMRTFQ
+270 
-284 VSGDGTAPAVS
+284 
-295 FDGTQDVDLN
+295 
-305 LTLENTGVAS
+305 
-315 GDYGSTTTIPTFTVD
+315 
-330 SKGRLTAAANVQLD
+330 
-344 TTLNVS
+344 
-350 SDSGAIAI
+350 
-358 DQQTETLAIEGVD
+358 
-371 GEIDGVASGNK
+371 
-382 VELSLVDTGVSAGA
+382 
-396 YGNKTTIPTFTVDA
+396 
-410 KGRITGAGTTHVY
+410 
-423 TTLNVASDSGN
+423 
-434 IAIEQQIETLTIE
+434 
-447 GANGQI
+447 
-453 DGVASGNGIEL
+453 
-464 SLVDTGV
+464 
-471 TAGDYGSGSYVP
+471 
-483 VISVDAKGRITSA
+483 
-496 STTEIGTNLS
+496 
-506 VAADS
+506 
-511 GSETVDLLTDTLT
+511 
-524 VTGGTNVT
+524 
-532 TQLLN
+532 
-537 DEVTIDLDADIA
+537 
-549 LTSIDLSGTLD
+549 
-560 VAGTSTLGVLDAGAS
+560 
-575 TLASAD
+575 
-581 VTGAASVGG
+581 
-590 TLDVTG
+590 
-596 ATTVDAF
+596 
-603 TAGASTIASASITG
+603 
-617 AATVG
+617 
-622 TTLGVTGTS
+622 
-631 TLGVLVAGASTLD
+631 
-644 SASVTNN
+644 
-651 TTIGGTLGVTGT
+651 
-663 STLGVLNAGATS
+663 
-675 VDSLTTTGIA
+675 
-685 AVGTNLTVGGTAIID
+685 
-700 GTTQLKSGAQ
+700 
-710 LDSTLSV
+710 
-717 AGATTLAST
+717 
-726 LGVSGATTL
+726 
-735 AGLTAGASTLAS
+735 
-747 ASVTG
+747 
-752 AASVGTTLD
+752 
-761 VSGATTLAG
+761 
-770 LTAGASTLASADVTG
+770 
-785 AATVGSTLDVTGKST
+785 
-800 LGVLETTANAKVE
+800 
-813 SLEVTNAA
+813 
-821 DLKSTLDVTGDT
+821 
-833 TLAGLTAGASTLDSA
+833 
-848 TITND
+848 
-853 AVIGGDATATSFK
+853 
-866 TGALGSAI
+866 
-874 IVNNDSITGPSSITI
+874 
-889 DPGADQTGDG
+889 
-899 TLYVLG
+899 
-905 NLQVKG
+905 
-911 TQTVIDSTVVSV
+911 
-923 EDLNI
+923 
-928 VVAKNAANDAAA
+928 
-940 DGGGFTVESGD
+940 
-951 GNKTFQ
+951 
-957 YEGDALEQNFGSSE
+957 
-971 NLNLALGKVYKINN
+971 
-985 VEILS
+985 
-990 ATTLGGSVIN
+990 
-1000 SSLTSVGT
+1000 
-1008 LVDLD
+1008 
-1013 VAGATVLGDTLDVA
+1013 
-1027 GDTTLAGLTAGAS
+1027 
-1040 TLASATVTGAATV
+1040 
-1053 GTTLGVTGAAT
+1053 
-1064 VGGTLGVSGATTL
+1064 
-1077 AGLTAGASTLASADV
+1077 
-1092 TGDASVGGNIV
+1092 
-1103 VDGTSQVKSS
+1103 
-1113 AQFDSTINVTGATTL
+1113 
-1128 GSTLGVTGATTLAGL
+1128 
-1143 TAGDSTLSSADITN
+1143 
-1157 NATVGGTL
+1157 
-1165 GVTGATTLAGL
+1165 
-1176 TAGTTSVDSLGVA
+1176 
-1189 TNATVDG
+1189 
-1196 NFVVEGTGTVGG
+1196 
-1208 AFHAQGSAQFD
+1208 
-1219 TTIDVTGAATL
+1219 
-1230 ASTLDVAGTST
+1230 
-1241 LGVLT
+1241 
-1246 AGASTFSTADVTS
+1246 
-1259 NATVG
+1259 
-1264 GTFAVT
+1264 
-1270 GTSTL
+1270 
-1275 AAVNAA
+1275 
-1281 ATSVTTLTTSGAA
+1281 
-1294 SVGTNLTVGGTAT
+1294 
-1307 VDGAFRAKDTAQ
+1307 
-1319 FDSSVAVTGTTTL
+1319 
-1332 SDTLDVLGATTLT
+1332 
-1345 NTLDVTGA
+1345 
-1353 STLSTV
+1353 
-1359 DVTGAATVGSTL
+1359 
-1371 DVTGATTLTSLT
+1371 
-1383 AGASTLASAAV
+1383 
-1394 TNNAT
+1394 
-1399 VGGSLGVTGA
+1399 
-1409 TTLSDTLDVSG
+1409 
-1420 ATTLAGLTAGATT
+1420 
-1433 LASSSVTGNSNV
+1433 
-1445 GGNFGVVGHTALD
+1445 
-1458 TVTAGISTVS
+1458 
-1468 TLDVTGAAA
+1468 
-1477 VGANLTVAG
+1477 
-1486 TSTVDGIFTA
+1486 
-1496 NSAAQFN
+1496 
-1503 TTADVTGDLTV
+1503 
-1514 GGATA
+1514 
-1519 LTSTLDVTGATTLS
+1519 
-1533 SLSTSGLATL
+1533 
-1543 AHAQINGIMAVSGA
+1543 MAVSGA
-1557 TSLNGPVATGDTLDV
+1557 AALNGPVATGDTLDV
-1572 TGAATLDST
+1572 TGATTLDST
-1581 LDVVGNTT
+1581 LDVTGNTT
-1589 LSTLNVTGLATLDSS
+1589 LTTLTVSGLATLQSS

-1619 IAAATGNATVG
+1619 IAAATGNANVG
-1630 GSINADDTVTAP
+1630 GSLDAEDTITAP

-1653 STSAD
+1653 STSAA

-1692 TYYSRLQ
+1692 TYYSRLK
-1699 SATNAQLTGNVEVTM
+1699 SATNAQLTDNVEVTM

-1722 VGDANISNSVNT
+1722 VGDALISNNVNT
-1734 SGIITATSF
+1734 SGIITATEF

-1821 DISTDLNIDADAGSV
+1821 DISTDLNIAADAGTV

-1842 ETLSI
+1842 ETLEI

-1855 SVDTNEIIVNVEAG
+1855 SVADNEVIVNVEAG
-1869 SANVVS
+1869 SANVPS
-1875 TLVARDASGNFAAG
+1875 TLVARDASGNFIAN
-1889 EITASRFIGLADRAT
+1889 EVTASRFIGLADRAT

-1925 NGTQSPVLNLTLNN
+1925 NGTQNPVLNLTLNT
-1939 VNTNVGT
+1939 VNANVGT
-1946 FGSPSQVPQFTVNAK
+1946 FGSPDQIAQVTVNAK

-1970 AISTALSL
+1970 AISTSLSL
-1978 DDGSGNG
+1978 DDGTGNG
-1985 SVNLLNDGLSVLGS
+1985 SVDLLNDGLSLLGS
-1999 DYIET
+1999 DYIDT
-2004 QVVGS
+2004 AVVGS
-2009 NLTVS
+2009 NLTVT
-2014 LKGDSANIADKAV
+2014 LKADSANVADKAV

-2060 RNIAIDGPVVGN
+2060 RNISIAGPVVGN

-2077 GSDVTISV
+2077 GSDVTINV

-2110 LSDITI
+2110 LGDITI
-2116 AGNGEGGAVQVG
+2116 AGNGEGGSVEVG

-2134 SAGTYGATGSL
+2134 NAGTYGATGSL
-2145 PIFTVDS
+2145 PVFTVDS

-2180 LLNDVLDF
+2180 LLNDTLDF

-2206 LNQNVAIS
+2206 LNQNVAVS

-2225 NEGDSIIVTGTSITG
+2225 TEGDSIIVTGTSITG

-2253 NTGELYVMGDLIVKG
+2253 NTGELYVLGDLIVKG

-2273 NSVELAVADKNIT
+2273 NSVEMAIADKNIT

-2294 AVANGGGLT
+2294 ALANGGGLT

-2316 EEIGLNFG
+2316 EELGLNFG

-2332 VSKVYKID
+2332 STKVYKID
-2340 NTSVLSATTLGAAV
+2340 NTSVLSATTLGAGV
-2354 VNSSLEVVGTINTGV
+2354 VNSSLEVLGTINTGV

-2447 GVATIQPNSV
+2447 GVATIQPDSV
-2457 DLATDTTGNYVAT
+2457 ALGTDTTGNYVAT

-2487 VTLDLSDTTVTAGS
+2487 VTLDLSDTTVTAGA
-2501 YGSTTAIPTFTVDEK
+2501 YGSTTAIPTFTVDAK

-2528 TTLDVSSDVGSIDI
+2528 TTLNLSSDVGSIDI
-2542 DQQTE
+2542 DHQTE

-2566 VELGLVDTG
+2566 IELGMVDTG

-2580 YGSATAIPTFTVDTK
+2580 YGSNTEIPTFTVDAK
-2595 GRLSESSTVA
+2595 GRLNQASVVA
-2605 IGTAMTLVGDTGSE
+2605 VGTALSLAGDTGSE
-2619 VIEFLNDTMTIAGD
+2619 SIEFLNDTMTIAGD

-2638 DASNDVLTISVDATS
+2638 AADSDTLTISVDATS
-2653 AATPSTMVA
+2653 ANVASTIIA
-2662 RDAEGGFSAG
+2662 RDANGDFSAQN
-2672 VIVANVFDGDLNS
+2672 ITANLLSGDVES
-2685 TGISTF
+2685 VGISTF
-2691 SNDLQIGKRLID
+2691 NEFRVNTKIYDST
-2703 AGGSSGGEKQ
+2703 GSSGGEKQ
-2713 TIGVNTTT
+2713 TIGIDVTT
-2721 GYLEWQD
+2721 GNLVWQD
-2728 LTDILPQ
+2728 LTEILPQ

-2740 SQVAAEG
+2740 SQVAVEG
-2747 DTQFFFPYN
+2747 DTQFFFDYN

-2767 KLNLSEYT
+2767 KLNINEYT
-2775 AVDENSITLV
+2775 ANDETSITLV

-2806 GVVEFMGDL
+2806 GVVEFANDL
-2815 KDVTLG
+2815 KDVSLG
-2821 ALAQNDVLVYNGAGF
+2821 ALGQNDILVYNGSEF
-2836 VNQQSM
+2836 VNQQTLT
-2842 SLSGGITAASI
+2842 LSGGITAASI
-2853 DAGAITAT
+2853 DAAAITAT
-2861 GAISADSAAITGNI
+2861 GAITADSAAITGNL

-2887 VSGSIIPSATNTYD
+2887 VSGSIIPSADNTYD

-3050 ATARLGAGTADG
+3050 ATARLGAGVADG

-3129 ADATT
+3129 ADAST

-3143 VVDSTKLIDSLG
+3143 VVDSTSLKASAGG
-3155 ADRINAT
+3155 AVVAQASA
-3162 TSGVTVTGA
+3162 SGIAVTGT

-3203 DDAAGTLRIKGDLI
+3203 DDVAGTLRIMGDLI

-3252 GLTIDG
+3252 GITIDG

-3273 SSENINIAAGKV
+3273 SSENINVAGGKV

-3317 LTAKTISGSTN
+3317 LTGKSIDGAANT
-3328 ALTNIA
+3328 LTNVA

-3393 NQSVSFGG
+3393 NKSVSFGG

-3416 LVDATGYKT
+3416 LIDATGYKT

-3532 EAINSQNVRIDGA
+3532 EAINTQNVRIDGA
-3545 ADADASHYLMMSS
+3545 ADADATHYLVMSS
-3558 SASGQSRAK
+3558 TASGQSRAK

-3670 QSATLDVQSDN
+3670 EAATLDVQSDN
-3681 VTDTERFL
+3681 VTDTERFV
-3689 TFVQNGTGFQNV
+3689 TFVQNGTGFQHV

-3726 GNVTGD
+3726 GDVTGD
-3732 LTGNADTATTATN
+3732 LTGNADTATLATN
-3745 LTDAANINAGLINQD
+3745 LADAANINAGLINQD

-3802 SAVSGEE
+3802 SAVSAEE

-3830 AAAISAE
+3830 AAAITSE

-3846 NAVDAATALYE
+3846 NAIDAATALYE

-3864 TNIDNEASTRASAD
+3864 TNIDNEASTRAAAD

-3974 SGRLDTLEDDPTTG
+3974 SGRLDTLEADPTTG

-4045 ADVHLAN
+4045 ADIHLAN

-4148 SAEAT
+4148 SAEAL

-4217 TNADS
+4217 TNADA

-4245 VARSNS
+4245 TTRANA
-4251 DTALSNRITTL
+4251 DTALSGRLDTL
-4262 EADPTTAT
+4262 ESDPTTAT

-4324 ELTANKFIGAVDG
+4324 ELTANKFIGSVDG

-4379 AINAGIATTADR
+4379 AVNAGIATTADS
-4391 LTTAVNVGGVLF
+4391 LTTAVSIGGVSF
-4403 DGSAPINLPGV
+4403 DGSASINLPGV
-4414 NIAGNQNTSGNAAT
+4414 NTAGNQNTSGNAAT

-4440 VAFDGGS
+4440 IAFDGGS

-4495 DGSASITLPGVNAT
+4495 DGSAAISLPGVNTT

-4535 DGSAS
+4535 DGSTN

-4550 NQDTTGNAATATVL
+4550 NQNTSGNAATATVL
-4564 ATAKTIGGVSFNGST
+4564 ATARTIGGVSFNGSA
-4579 DIDLPGVNTTGNQD
+4579 DIDLPGVNTAGNQD

-4604 SNLDGNTGAYY
+4604 SKLGGNTGAYY

-4674 SLHADPAL
+4674 SLHADPVL

-4697 LLVSKSGAV
+4697 LLVSKSGSI

-4712 LNGAPSVDNQ
+4712 LNGAPTVDNQ
-4722 AATKKYTDDNIATRL
+4722 AATKKYTDDNISTRL
-4737 PLAGGTLTGS
+4737 PLSGGTLTGS

-4756 DFHAANKGY
+4756 DFHAAQQG
-4765 VDSAIAASSAGTG
+4765 ATL
-4778 NFAGIVTAT
+4778 IVQ
-4787 TFATGDLG
+4787 LL
-4795 QSIIV
+4795 Q
-4800 SGTSITGPSSIT
+4800 
-4812 IDPSGIGDNTG
+4812 
-4823 DVYILGNLEVKGTT
+4823 
-4837 TTINSTSV
+4837 
-4845 EIDDVNLT
+4845 
-4853 LAGNAANASQADGAG
+4853 
-4868 LTVAGANATFTY
+4868 
-4880 DSSDDRWIANKAMQA
+4880 
-4895 SEFVGNVTGNV
+4895 
-4906 TGDVTGASVISG
+4906 
-4918 TNVTSTTAELGP
+4918 
-4930 LKVGTGT
+4930 
-4937 TYTSDVVVEGTMR
+4937 VVQV
-4950 VTGQLDIGTGTIT
+4950 Q
-4963 INPDTDEIDLNG
+4963 
-4975 TVMTKAGDGEIE
+4975 
-4987 FKDRLGNRKR
+4987 
-4997 VKTVATSLLT
+4997 ATSLVLSLQQHLQLVISDSQSSSPEHPLLDLPQSQSILQVSVIT
-5007 NDDDVTSKKFVD
+5007 LAMFTSWVTSKSEV
-5019 DQIAAVNAAKL
+5019 QQPQ
-5030 SKDGGTLTGDL
+5030 S
-5041 ILRGA
+5041 
-5046 PTQDNE
+5046 
-5052 ASTKKYVDDVA
+5052 
-5063 QGKADVT
+5063 
-5070 FVNTQLADKADTTYV
+5070 TQL
-5085 NAQVAT
+5085 
-5091 KVDADHVA
+5091 
-5099 AQIAAIDNSSLLAKT
+5099 LLKL
-5114 GGTMTGTLTLASDP
+5114 MTL
-5128 QTNMEAATK
+5128 
-5137 QYVDSATPDMSSRLE
+5137 
-5152 VTGGT
+5152 
-5157 MSGDI
+5157 
-5162 VMSQPVTTSEYTAT
+5162 
-5176 REVAG
+5176 
-5181 GQNLGWITVFSGQGT
+5181 
-5196 LTQITFQ
+5196 
-5203 KPGSYVFASAIEVDG
+5203 
-5218 LPVTGGTV
+5218 
-5226 TSDSGWLASTREGE
+5226 
-5240 KLKDGIT
+5240 
-5247 YTYAVPG
+5247 
-5254 AANGIITFVPEAP
+5254 
-5267 ISVTSEVRVRVN
+5267 
-5279 GYSNTSHLNDGKI
+5279 TSHLQAMQPLLLRQ
-5292 STAVATIQSA
+5292 T
-5302 GSGDTTTIGV
+5302 
-5312 DGTASF
+5312 
-5318 SGNVTAAT
+5318 
-5326 LPTDAAH
+5326 
-5333 LTNKSYVDAQIA
+5333 
-5345 SASPDLSSRLATTG
+5345 
-5359 GTLTG
+5359 
-5364 DLDMGSN
+5364 
-5371 KITYSNVYMTE
+5371 
-5382 ADLPSASSYHGMF
+5382 
-5395 AHVHTTGAGYYSHA
+5395 
-5409 GQWIKLQN
+5409 
-5417 EGARVVLPSGS
+5417 VL
-5428 NGTPELTFAAD
+5428 
-5439 SDTGIR
+5439 
-5445 CPAPGEVSVVCDGA
+5445 V
-5459 QAAKINSAG
+5459 
-5468 VEAQNFNATSDIT
+5468 
-5481 LKQDISVIDNAME
+5481 
-5494 MIQNL
+5494 
-5499 EGINWSWKNNGKAAM
+5499 
-5514 GVSAQNVEQVAP
+5514 
-5526 QLVGQG
+5526 
-5532 EYKSVNYNGLVG
+5532 
-5544 ILIEAVK
+5544 
-5551 SLKEEIDELKK
+5551 

>member
-174 DAKGRVTNASTIT
+174 DAKGRVTNASTVT

-227 NITVRGTSQS
+227 NITVRGTSQN

-344 TTLNVS
+344 TTLNVA

-382 VELSLVDTGVSAGA
+382 VELSLVDTGVSSGA

-511 GSETVDLLTDTLT
+511 GSETVDLLNDTLT

-575 TLASAD
+575 TLASVD

-700 GTTQLKSGAQ
+700 GTTRLKSGAQ

-761 VSGATTLAG
+761 VTGDTTLAG

-833 TLAGLTAGASTLDSA
+833 TLAGLTAGASTLNSA

-990 ATTLGGSVIN
+990 ATTLGGSVVN

-1013 VAGATVLGDTLDVA
+1013 VAGATTLGDTLDVA

-1053 GTTLGVTGAAT
+1053 GTTLGVSGATT
-1064 VGGTLGVSGATTL
+1064 VGGTLGVTGDTTL
-1077 AGLTAGASTLASADV
+1077 AGLTAGASTLASVDV
-1092 TGDASVGGNIV
+1092 TGTATVGGDIV
-1103 VDGTSQVKSS
+1103 VDGTSQVKSA

-1143 TAGDSTLSSADITN
+1143 TAGDSTLSSADVTN

-1176 TAGTTSVDSLGVA
+1176 TAGTTSVDSLGVTA
-1189 TNATVDG
+1189 NATVGG
-1196 NFVVEGTGTVGG
+1196 NFVVDGTGTVGG
-1208 AFHAQGSAQFD
+1208 EFHAQDSALFD
-1219 TTIDVTGAATL
+1219 TTVDVTGATTL

-1246 AGASTFSTADVTS
+1246 AGASTFATADVTS

-1307 VDGAFRAKDTAQ
+1307 VDDAFRAKAAAQ
-1319 FDSSVAVTGTTTL
+1319 FDTTVAVTGATTL
-1332 SDTLDVLGATTLT
+1332 SNTLDVLGATTLT

-1353 STLSTV
+1353 TTLSTA

-1420 ATTLAGLTAGATT
+1420 DTTLAGLTAGATT
-1433 LASSSVTGNSNV
+1433 LDSSSVTGNSTV

-1486 TSTVDGIFTA
+1486 TSTVDGVFTA
-1496 NSAAQFN
+1496 NAAAQFN
-1503 TTADVTGDLTV
+1503 TTASVTDTLTV

-1543 AHAQINGIMAVSGA
+1543 AAAQINGIMAVSGA
-1557 TSLNGPVATGDTLDV
+1557 SSLNGPVATGDTLDV

-1687 DDVNN
+1687 DDVDN

-1775 FDATGNVVLNT
+1775 FDATGNVVLDT

-1794 AGDYGSS
+1794 AGAYGSS

-1821 DISTDLNIDADAGSV
+1821 DISTDLNINADAGSV

-1855 SVDTNEIIVNVEAG
+1855 SVDTNEVIVNVEAG

-2014 LKGDSANIADKAV
+2014 LKGDSTNIADKAV

-2046 RALIATTADELETT
+2046 RALIATTADTFETT

-2085 TQQPDSVELRTHT
+2085 TQQADSVELRTHT

-2145 PIFTVDS
+2145 PIITVDS
-2152 RGRITS
+2152 RGRVTS

-2180 LLNDVLDF
+2180 LLNDTLDF

-2206 LNQNVAIS
+2206 LNQNVAVS

-2316 EEIGLNFG
+2316 EETGLNFG

-2404 PIADGDLMIIDDGAD
+2404 PIADGDLMIVDDGAD

-2580 YGSATAIPTFTVDTK
+2580 YGSATTIPTFTVDAK

-2638 DASNDVLTISVDATS
+2638 DASNDTLTISVDATS
-2653 AATPSTMVA
+2653 ADVASTIVA
-2662 RDAEGGFSAG
+2662 RDADGSFSAG
-2672 VIVANVFDGDLNS
+2672 IVSADLSGDVYS
-2685 TGISTF
+2685 VGISTF
-2691 SNDLQIGKRLID
+2691 NEFRVNTKIYDST
-2703 AGGSSGGEKQ
+2703 GSSGGEKQ
-2713 TIGVNTTT
+2713 TIGIDVTT
-2721 GYLEWQD
+2721 GNLVWQD
-2728 LTDILPQ
+2728 LTEILPQ

-2740 SQVAAEG
+2740 SQVATEG
-2747 DTQFFFPYN
+2747 DTQFFFAYN

-2767 KLNLSEYT
+2767 KLNLNEFT
-2775 AVDENSITLV
+2775 ATDETSITLV
-2785 EPLFEGDVV
+2785 EPLFEGDIV

-2861 GAISADSAAITGNI
+2861 GAITADSAAITGNV

-2881 LNGNAA
+2881 LNGDAA
-2887 VSGSIIPSATNTYD
+2887 VSGSIIPSADNTYD

-2973 LVVNT
+2973 LVINT

-2988 VKFNSNLAADVI
+2988 VEFNSNLAADVI
-3000 ESKTDDT
+3000 ESKTADT

-3104 DTLVGDLDVANLSGI
+3104 DTLVGDLDVANLTGI

-3162 TSGVTVTGA
+3162 TSGVTVTGT

-3317 LTAKTISGSTN
+3317 LTGKSIDGAANT
-3328 ALTNIA
+3328 LTNVA

-3480 GAATFEVSIDATATN
+3480 GAATFEVSIDATAIN

-3505 NGNFAA
+3505 SGNFAA

-3545 ADADASHYLMMSS
+3545 ADADATHYLMMSS
-3558 SASGQSRAK
+3558 TASGQSRAK
-3567 SDGNLVYNPASN
+3567 SDGNLVYNPSSN
-3579 TLTTGTF
+3579 TLSTGAF
-3586 VGALTGNVTGN
+3586 VGDLTGDVTGN

-3620 AADLSALETTV
+3620 AAGLSALETTV
-3631 GVVTFSGAYSDLTG
+3631 GIVTFSGAYSDLTG

-3809 TARISADNVLDGKID
+3809 TARISADSVLDGKID

-3830 AAAISAE
+3830 TAAISAE

-3846 NAVDAATALYE
+3846 TAVDAATVAFTG
-3857 AADTTLQ
+3857 ADSTLQ
-3864 TNIDNEASTRASAD
+3864 TNIDSEASTRAAAD

-3900 EATTRAS
+3900 ESTTRAS

-3921 DPTSGTA
+3921 DPTSGTD
-3928 LSSESTARTNAD
+3928 LSSETTARTNAD
-3940 AALSARLDT
+3940 SALSARLDT
-3949 LEADPTTANALTAE
+3949 LEADPTTANALSAE
-3963 ASTRAAADTAL
+3963 ATTRAAADTAL
-3974 SGRLDTLEDDPTTG
+3974 SGRLDTLEADPTTG

-4011 NISGEV
+4011 NISGDV

-4022 KIVLSANG
+4022 KIVLGSTG

-4052 KKYVDEKIAAVV
+4052 KKYVDERIASVV
-4064 NNAPAALD
+4064 DNAPAALN
-4072 TLSEIANAMSDGN
+4072 TLSEIATAMSDGN

-4091 VNQISDEATARA
+4091 VNQISNEATTRA

-4148 SAEAT
+4148 SAEST

-4170 ADPTTGAALSAEAT
+4170 ADPTTGTALSAEAT

-4245 VARSNS
+4245 TTRANA
-4251 DTALSNRITTL
+4251 DTALSGRLDTL
-4262 EADPTTAT
+4262 ESDPTTAT
-4270 ALSSAIDAEVIA
+4270 ALSGAINTEVAA

-4299 SDIAAIPAFDDS
+4299 ADIAAIPAFDDS

-4324 ELTANKFIGAVDG
+4324 ELTANKFICAVDG

-4440 VAFDGGS
+4440 IAFDGGS

-4519 SATVLATA
+4519 SATVLAFS

-4535 DGSAS
+4535 DGSAN

-4550 NQDTTGNAATATVL
+4550 NQNTTGNAASATVL
-4564 ATAKTIGGVSFNGST
+4564 ATARTIGGVSFNGST
-4579 DIDLPGVNTTGNQD
+4579 DIDLPGVSIAGTQD
-4593 TTGNAATASDA
+4593 TSGNAATASDA
-4604 SNLDGNTGAYY
+4604 SQLGGNTGAYY

-4637 VSDLANDANYATTS
+4637 VSDLANDAGYATTS
-4651 YVTTQI
+4651 FVTTQI

-4697 LLVSKSGAV
+4697 LLVSKSGSI

-4918 TNVTSTTAELGP
+4918 TNVTSTTAELGA

-4997 VKTVATSLLT
+4997 VKTIATSLLT

-5019 DQIAAVNAAKL
+5019 DQIAAVNSAKL

-5041 ILRGA
+5041 ILKGA

-5052 ASTKKYVDDVA
+5052 ASTKKYVDDIA
-5063 QGKADVT
+5063 TNKADVT

-5091 KVDADHVA
+5091 KVDADQVA
-5099 AQIAAIDNSSLLAKT
+5099 AQIAAIDNSGLLAKT
-5114 GGTMTGTLTLASDP
+5114 GGTMSGTLTLASDP

-5137 QYVDSATPDMSSRLE
+5137 QYVDNATPDLTSRLA
-5152 VTGGT
+5152 TAGGT
-5157 MSGDI
+5157 MTGPIVLGEPSTLAATVQNATHNGARNTEIINGFGGSIKSIVVSTGEGNGAVNYSGIWYIKIDN
-5162 VMSQPVTTSEYTAT
+5162 SLYTDAS
-5176 REVAG
+5176 
-5181 GQNLGWITVFSGQGT
+5181 NC
-5196 LTQITFQ
+5196 TF
-5203 KPGSYVFASAIEVDG
+5203 
-5218 LPVTGGTV
+5218 
-5226 TSDSGWLASTREGE
+5226 
-5240 KLKDGIT
+5240 T
-5247 YTYAVPG
+5247 YTGDEGYFDEGPKAVNSNYNDAG
-5254 AANGIITFVPEAP
+5254 
-5267 ISVTSEVRVRVN
+5267 RV
-5279 GYSNTSHLNDGKI
+5279 
-5292 STAVATIQSA
+5292 
-5302 GSGDTTTIGV
+5302 GSGGDLILTFTDPVPFTSKVSVALGARNWCTVNYIDPNGAVSSIGV
-5312 DGTASF
+5312 DGSATF
-5318 SGNVTAAT
+5318 TGNVTAST

-5333 LTNKSYVDAQIA
+5333 LTNKSYVDAQVA

-5359 GTLTG
+5359 GTMTG

-5371 KITYSNVYMTE
+5371 KITYFNVYMTE
-5382 ADLPSASSYHGMF
+5382 ADLPSAATYHGMF
-5395 AHVHTTGAGYYSHA
+5395 AHVHTTGAGYFAHA

-5417 EGARVVLPSGS
+5417 EGARVMLPSGS
-5428 NGTPELTFAAD
+5428 NGTPELAFSAD
-5439 SDTGIR
+5439 TDTGFR

-5494 MIQNL
+5494 MIQSL

-5526 QLVGQG
+5526 QLVGNG